1 MSLELAARGSRELLT
16 VGEKPFSL
24 MGEGGGRGVKKP
36 QPVEIL
42 VNFHRLQFN
51 LDRQRTAQSPLNF
64 KIFSRLIE
72 VRGHAKVP

>member
-24 MGEGGGRGVKKP
+24 MGEGEGVKKP